1 MSISGF
7 ETPSAFEP
15 VYRYSVKCD
24 RETNLAI
31 ERAARV
37 AGISSN
43 EFVQSHFEGILE
55 VTLTVQPEPDNTAAE
70 LALARSVGITVTQ
83 LRVHT
88 AMKAQASPR
97 GTFSGGV
104 TAIHQA
110 TNIPVPTIRVML
122 HKLIKIGLVRRLKS
136 AVGGAVSSYHVV
148 SLGDDR

>member
-1 MSISGF
+1 MSISGYK
-7 ETPSAFEP
+7 TPSETLP
-15 VYRYSVKCD
+15 LYRYSVKCD

-31 ERAARV
+31 ERAAYV
-37 AGISSN
+37 AGISPN

-55 VTLTVQPEPDNTAAE
+55 VTITVQPEPDDTAAE

-88 AMKAQASPR
+88 AMKKQASSR

-110 TNIPVPTIRVML
+110 THIPVPTIRVML

-136 AVGGAVSSYHVV
+136 AVGGAVASYHVV
-148 SLGDDR
+148 SIGDDR